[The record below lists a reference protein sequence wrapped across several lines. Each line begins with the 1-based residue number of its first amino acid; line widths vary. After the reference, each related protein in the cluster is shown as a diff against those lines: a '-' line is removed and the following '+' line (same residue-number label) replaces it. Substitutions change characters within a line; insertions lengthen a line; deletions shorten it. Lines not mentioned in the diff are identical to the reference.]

1 MSVTF
6 SVIAGVVVPM
16 LVSFLKSKA
25 WSTQV
30 KQLVAIAVSLVVGA
44 GITFI
49 DNGVSVSNWQD
60 LLANFGVIFT
70 VANVW
75 YGQYFGNTAL
85 NAKLESSGVGSST
98 MPSEIDF
105 P

>member
-6 SVIAGVVVPM
+6 AIIAGLIVPFV
-16 LVSFLKSKA
+16 VSFLKNKA
-25 WSTQV
+25 WSAQI
-30 KQLVAIAVSLVVGA
+30 KQIVAIAVSLVVGV
-44 GITFI
+44 GITII
-49 DNGVSVSNWQD
+49 DNGVSISNWQD

-75 YGQYFGNTAL
+75 YGQYFGDTTI
-85 NAKLESSGVGSST
+85 NAKLESTGVGSST
-98 MPSEIDF
+98 LPSEIDF

>member
-1 MSVTF
+1 MSITF
-6 SVIAGVVVPM
+6 SVIAGLVVPF

-30 KQLVAIAVSLVVGA
+30 KQLVAIVVSLVVGA
-44 GITFI
+44 GITII
-49 DNGVSVSNWQD
+49 DNGVAIANWQD
-60 LLANFGVIFT
+60 FLANFGIIFT

-75 YGQYFGNTAL
+75 YSQYFGDTAI

-98 MPSEIDF
+98 LPSEINY

>member
-6 SVIAGVVVPM
+6 SIIAGLIVPF

-25 WSTQV
+25 WSAQAKQV
-30 KQLVAIAVSLVVGA
+30 VAIVVSFVVGA
-44 GITFI
+44 GITVI
-49 DNGVSVSNWQD
+49 DNGVSISNWQD

-75 YGQYFGNTAL
+75 YSQYFGGTAV
-85 NAKLESSGVGSST
+85 NAKIESSGVGSST
-98 MPSEIDF
+98 LPSEIDF